1 MQGDKLAQG
10 AKSAQFSAGHAKKDD
25 PVEFHGTVA
34 VVEDTSCST
43 TTYGMPRGPITF
55 GTGDGDAIGVGTIPA
70 QHRYEPLNDKVLMRR
85 VVETSEKQVIQ
96 PDAFEQKSN
105 KGEVV
110 ALAFGICPNLSVG
123 DVVLFGEYSAEEI
136 ELDGEKFVLSAY
148 ADIKLKLR

>member
-10 AKSAQFSAGHAKKDD
+10 AKSAQFSAGRAKKDD

-34 VVEDTSCST
+34 TAELSEGFHVLEQSKRADLEQLLNRAGNV
-43 TTYGMPRGPITF
+43 
-55 GTGDGDAIGVGTIPA
+55 PA
-70 QHRYEPLNDKVLMRR
+70 QHRYEPLNDKVLLRR
-85 VVETSEKQVIQ
+85 VEETNDAMVVQ
-96 PDAFEQKSN
+96 PDQFQQKSN
-105 KGEVV
+105 KGEVI

-123 DVVLFGEYSAEEI
+123 DIVLFGEYSAEEI